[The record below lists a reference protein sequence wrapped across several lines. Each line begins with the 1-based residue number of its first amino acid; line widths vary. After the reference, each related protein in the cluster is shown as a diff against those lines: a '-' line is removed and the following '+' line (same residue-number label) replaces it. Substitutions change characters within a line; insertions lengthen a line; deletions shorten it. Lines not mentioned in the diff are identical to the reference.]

1 MRALLYADTF
11 PRLVRDWREDP
22 GKWLSRLVFL
32 LGPWV
37 CLWMVELLNEND
49 VFDDLAAW
57 QVLMNMVFYYF
68 LFAAL
73 RLILGRNRRAAA
85 LGTVLSFAFGLVN
98 HYVLRFRG
106 RILFPADIT
115 GWRTAANV
123 AGGFDYSADQ
133 YITQAAVLFTAYLFL
148 VFFCVP
154 QRRRKKVKLPAAL
167 LLWAVMGGYCY
178 AFFCT
183 GMLPAL
189 DIYTQQ
195 WVTQRNGFLL
205 NFSIALRY
213 SSVDRPENYSKDLVL
228 ELMEEYPGVPAAQG
242 EQPVNIVVIMNESFG
257 DLTIFDALNA
267 SEDPTPFLHSME
279 ENTIKGWM
287 YSSVTGG
294 GTATIEFE
302 YLTGFTS
309 LFQPP
314 HTVAYQLY
322 VEEGMPSLAALA
334 GSQGYATTAFHPYK
348 SSGWN
353 RVLAYQYL
361 SFDRQMYEEDVTDPY
376 MIRSYISDRS
386 DYEMICRST
395 EEEDFSFFFNVTMQ
409 NHSGYAQGW
418 YNLPKA
424 IQLPGNLKAA
434 DYSAEQFLDLMRES
448 DKALEEL
455 IGYYSQCEEPT
466 LVVFFGDHQPPL
478 ANAFYEELYGKKLSE
493 RTTEEVMQQY
503 AVPFFLWA
511 NYDIEERQDVV
522 ISPNFLGVLTA
533 QTAGL
538 PLTGYMEFLSELYE
552 VLPAITPVGFVTAD
566 GEFLSRTELSE
577 EEQEWL
583 WRYPTIAAWWPCLTR
598 PGPCTVWIRKKPP
611 GFQSGRFFML
621 CLIWEGGSG
630 GRCRPAASGSR
641 RRPAAPPAACLRCP
655 ARPRRW

>member
-1 MRALLYADTF
+1 MTALHKKLRRL
-11 PRLVRDWREDP
+11 PREMGENP
-22 GKWLSRLVFL
+22 GKWASRLVFL
-32 LGPWV
+32 LGPWA
-37 CLWMVELLNEND
+37 CLWMVEILNEND
-49 VFDDLAAW
+49 IFQDLDNW
-57 QVLMNMVFYYF
+57 QVAMNMVFYYSIF
-68 LFAAL
+68 IAL

-85 LGTVLSFAFGLVN
+85 LGTALCFLFGLVN
-98 HYVLRFRG
+98 HYILRFRG
-106 RILFPADIT
+106 RILFPADIP

-123 AGGFDYSADQ
+123 ADGFDYSIDV
-133 YITQAAVLFTAYLFL
+133 YITHAAILLVAYLAL

-154 QRRRKKVKLPAAL
+154 QRKRAKLPLPASL
-167 LLWAVMGGYCY
+167 VLWAVMGGYCY

-189 DIYTQQ
+189 GIYTQQ

-213 SSVDRPENYSKDLVL
+213 SSVDKPRDYDKDVVL
-228 ELMEEYPGVPAAQG
+228 ELMEDYPGVPADP
-242 EQPVNIVVIMNESFG
+242 EKKPVNIVVIMNESFG
-257 DLTIFDALNA
+257 DLTIFDELNP

-334 GSQGYATTAFHPYK
+334 GSQGYDTTAFHPNK

-353 RVLAYQYL
+353 RVIAYDYL
-361 SFDRQMYEEDVTDPY
+361 NFDRQMYEEDVPNPY
-376 MIRSYISDRS
+376 IIRSYISDKS
-386 DYEMICRST
+386 DYEMICQST
-395 EEEDFSFFFNVTMQ
+395 EAEDASFFFNVTMQ

-418 YNLPKA
+418 YHLPRH
-424 IQLPGNLKAA
+424 IQLPNNLKAA
-434 DYSAEQFLDLMRES
+434 DQTAEQFLDLMKES
-448 DKALEEL
+448 DLALEEL
-455 IGYYSQCEEPT
+455 ITYYSQCEEPT

-478 ANAFYEELYGKKLSE
+478 TNAFYEELYGKKLSE
-493 RTTEEVMQQY
+493 RTTEEVLRQY
-503 AVPFFLWA
+503 AVPFFIWA

-538 PLTGYMEFLSELYE
+538 PLTGYMEFLADLYE
-552 VLPAITPVGFVTAD
+552 VMPAITPVGFVTAD
-566 GEFLSRTELSE
+566 GQFLAKSELSREQ
-577 EEQEWL
+577 QEWL
-583 WRYPTIAAWWPCLTR
+583 WKYEVLNYCGMVDL
-598 PGPCTVWIRKKPP
+598 
-611 GFQSGRFFML
+611 FD
-621 CLIWEGGSG
+621 E
-630 GRCRPAASGSR
+630 
-641 RRPAAPPAACLRCP
+641 
-655 ARPRRW
+655 ARPMFCIDD

>member
-1 MRALLYADTF
+1 MRALLYDDTF
-11 PRLVRDWREDP
+11 PRLVKDWRENP
-22 GKWLSRLVFL
+22 GKWASRLVFL

-37 CLWMVELLNEND
+37 CLWMVEILNEND
-49 VFDDLAAW
+49 IFKDLAAW
-57 QVLMNMVFYYF
+57 QVLMNMVFYYSIF
-68 LFAAL
+68 IAL
-73 RLILGRNRRAAA
+73 RLLLGRNRRAAA
-85 LGTVLSFAFGLVN
+85 LGTALCFLFGMVN

-123 AGGFDYSADQ
+123 AGGFDYSVDT
-133 YITQAAVLFTAYLFL
+133 YITRAAILLTAYLAL

-154 QRRRKKVKLPAAL
+154 QRKRARFPLIGSVAL
-167 LLWAVMGGYCY
+167 WGVIVCYSY

-189 DIYTQQ
+189 GIFTQQ

-213 SSVDRPENYSKDLVL
+213 SSVDKPEDYSKELVL
-228 ELMEEYPGVPAAQG
+228 ELMEDYPGVPADP
-242 EQPVNIVVIMNESFG
+242 ERRPVNIVVIMNESFG
-257 DLTIFDALNA
+257 DLTIFDGLNP
-267 SEDPTPFLHSME
+267 SEDPTPFLHAME

-361 SFDRQMYEEDVTDPY
+361 DFDRQMYEEDVPSPHI
-376 MIRSYISDRS
+376 IRSYISDKS
-386 DYEMICRST
+386 DYEMIYRST
-395 EEEDFSFFFNVTMQ
+395 QAEDTSFFFNVTMQ

-418 YNLPKA
+418 YNLPRH
-424 IQLPGNLKAA
+424 IQLPSNLKAA
-434 DYSAEQFLDLMRES
+434 DRTAEQFLDLMKES
-448 DKALEEL
+448 DLALEEL
-455 IGYYSQCEEPT
+455 ITYYSQCDEPT

-478 ANAFYEELYGKKLSE
+478 TNAFYEELYGKKLSE

-503 AVPFFLWA
+503 AVPFFIWA

-538 PLTGYMEFLSELYE
+538 PLTGYMEFLADLYE
-552 VLPAITPVGFVTAD
+552 VMPAITPVGFVTAD
-566 GEFLSRTELSE
+566 GRFLKKSELSQ
-577 EEQEWL
+577 EQKDWL
-583 WRYPTIAAWWPCLTR
+583 WKYEVLNYCGMVDL
-598 PGPCTVWIRKKPP
+598 
-611 GFQSGRFFML
+611 FD
-621 CLIWEGGSG
+621 E
-630 GRCRPAASGSR
+630 
-641 RRPAAPPAACLRCP
+641 
-655 ARPRRW
+655 ARPMFCMD

>member
-1 MRALLYADTF
+1 MNALHEPSRRLLRDVMEF
-11 PRLVRDWREDP
+11 PDQWA
-22 GKWLSRLVFL
+22 SRLVFL

-37 CLWMVELLNEND
+37 CLWMVEILNENN
-49 VFDDLAAW
+49 VFKDLAAW
-57 QVLMNMVFYYF
+57 QVLMNMIFYYCIF
-68 LFAAL
+68 VAL

-85 LGTVLSFAFGLVN
+85 AGTCFCFLFGLVN

-123 AGGFDYSADQ
+123 AGGFDYSADV
-133 YITQAAVLFTAYLFL
+133 YITQAAILLVAYLSL
-148 VFFCVP
+148 VFFCTP
-154 QRRRKKVKLPAAL
+154 QKKRAKIPALGAIAL
-167 LLWAVMGGYCY
+167 WGTMICYCY

-213 SSVDRPENYSKDLVL
+213 SSVDKPEGYSKDTVL
-228 ELMEEYPGVPAAQG
+228 ELMEQYPGIPAQADRK
-242 EQPVNIVVIMNESFG
+242 PVNIVVIMNESFG
-257 DLTIFDALNA
+257 DLTIFDNLNA
-267 SEDPTPFLHSME
+267 SEDPTPFLHSLE

-322 VEEGMPSLAALA
+322 VEEGMPSLAALV

-361 SFDRQMYEEDVTDPY
+361 DFDRQMYEEDAPNPY
-376 MIRSYISDRS
+376 LIRSYISDKS
-386 DYEMICRST
+386 DYEMIYRST
-395 EEEDFSFFFNVTMQ
+395 EEEDSSFFFNVTMQ

-418 YNLPKA
+418 YNLPRH
-424 IQLPGNLKAA
+424 IELPNNLKAA
-434 DYSAEQFLDLMRES
+434 DRTAEQFLDLMKES
-448 DKALEEL
+448 DLALEEL
-455 IGYYSQCEEPT
+455 ITYYSQCEEPT

-478 ANAFYEELYGKKLSE
+478 TNAFYEELYGKKLSE
-493 RTTEEVMQQY
+493 RTTEEVLQQY

-511 NYDIEERQDVV
+511 NYDIEARQDVV

-552 VLPAITPVGFVTAD
+552 VMPAITPVGFVTAD
-566 GEFLSRTELSE
+566 GQFLKKSELNQ
-577 EEQEWL
+577 EQQDWL
-583 WRYPTIAAWWPCLTR
+583 WKYEVLNYCGMVDL
-598 PGPCTVWIRKKPP
+598 
-611 GFQSGRFFML
+611 FD
-621 CLIWEGGSG
+621 E
-630 GRCRPAASGSR
+630 
-641 RRPAAPPAACLRCP
+641 
-655 ARPRRW
+655 ARPMFCMD

>member
-1 MRALLYADTF
+1 MSALHD
-11 PRLVRDWREDP
+11 PSRRLLRDVTESP
-22 GKWLSRLVFL
+22 GKWASRLVFL

-37 CLWMVELLNEND
+37 CLWMVEILNENN
-49 VFDDLAAW
+49 VFKDLAAW
-57 QVLMNMVFYYF
+57 QVLMNMVFYYCIF
-68 LFAAL
+68 IAL
-73 RLILGRNRRAAA
+73 RLILGRNRRSAAA
-85 LGTVLSFAFGLVN
+85 AACLCFLFGLVN

-123 AGGFDYSADQ
+123 AGGFDYSADT
-133 YITQAAVLFTAYLFL
+133 YITQAAILLAAYLAL
-148 VFFCVP
+148 AFFCTP
-154 QRRRKKVKLPAAL
+154 QKKRARIPALGAVAL
-167 LLWAVMGGYCY
+167 WGTMICYCY

-213 SSVDRPENYSKDLVL
+213 SSVDKPEGYSKDTVL
-228 ELMEEYPGVPAAQG
+228 ELMEQYPGVPAQ
-242 EQPVNIVVIMNESFG
+242 EEKKPVNIVVVMNESFG
-257 DLTIFDALNA
+257 DLTIFDGLNA
-267 SEDPTPFLHSME
+267 SEDPTPFLHSLE

-361 SFDRQMYEEDVTDPY
+361 DFDRQMYEEDVPSPY
-376 MIRSYISDRS
+376 IIRSYISDKS
-386 DYEMICRST
+386 DYEMICKST
-395 EEEDFSFFFNVTMQ
+395 EEESSSFFFNVTMQ

-418 YNLPKA
+418 YNLPRH
-424 IQLPGNLKAA
+424 IQLPNSLKAA
-434 DYSAEQFLDLMRES
+434 DRTAEQFLDLMKES
-448 DKALEEL
+448 DLALEEL
-455 IGYYSQCEEPT
+455 ITYYSQCGEPT

-478 ANAFYEELYGKKLSE
+478 TNAFYEELYGKKLSE
-493 RTTEEVMQQY
+493 RTTEEVLRQY
-503 AVPFFLWA
+503 AVPFFIWA
-511 NYDIEERQDVV
+511 NYDIEERRDVV
-522 ISPNFLGVLTA
+522 VSPNYLGALTA
-533 QTAGL
+533 QMAGL
-538 PLTGYMEFLSELYE
+538 PLTGYMNFLLQMYE
-552 VLPAITPVGFVTAD
+552 ELPAVTPVGFVTAE
-566 GEFLSRTELSE
+566 GQFLSKAELDE
-577 EEQEWL
+577 AQQDWL
-583 WRYPTIAAWWPCLTR
+583 WRYEVLNYCGMVGL
-598 PGPCTVWIRKKPP
+598 
-611 GFQSGRFFML
+611 FD
-621 CLIWEGGSG
+621 E
-630 GRCRPAASGSR
+630 
-641 RRPAAPPAACLRCP
+641 
-655 ARPRRW
+655 ARSMFYVEEQLE

>member
-1 MRALLYADTF
+1 MKALQTGQF
-11 PRLVRDWREDP
+11 VSRLTRDLRNCP
-22 GKWLSRLVFL
+22 GKWCSRLVFL

-37 CLWMVELLNEND
+37 CLWMVEILNEND
-49 VFDDLAAW
+49 VFEDLAAW
-57 QVLMNMVFYYF
+57 QVLMNMVWYYS

-85 LGTVLSFAFGLVN
+85 LGTSLAFLFGLVN

-123 AGGFDYSADQ
+123 AEGFDYSLDEAM
-133 YITQAAVLFTAYLFL
+133 TQAAVLLVAYLFL
-148 VFFCVP
+148 VFVCVP
-154 QRRRKKVKLPAAL
+154 QKKRAKIRLPIAL
-167 LLWAVMGGYCY
+167 GLWEVILGYGY

-189 DIYTQQ
+189 GIFTQQ

-205 NFSIALRY
+205 NFTIALRY
-213 SSVDRPENYSKDLVL
+213 SSVEKPEDYSKDAVL
-228 ELMEEYPGVPAAQG
+228 ELMEEYPGVEG
-242 EQPVNIVVIMNESFG
+242 DKSKQPTNLIVIMNESFG
-257 DLTIFDALNA
+257 DFSIFDSFQS
-267 SEDPTPFLHSME
+267 SEDPTPFLHSLE
-279 ENTIKGWM
+279 ENTVKGWM

-334 GSQGYATTAFHPYK
+334 GNEGYDTTAFPPYK

-361 SFDRQMYEEDVTDPY
+361 DFDKQMYEEDVIDPY
-376 MIRSYISDRS
+376 YIRHYVSDHS
-386 DYEMICRST
+386 DYEMIYRST
-395 EEEDFSFFFNVTMQ
+395 EGEDTTFFFNVTMQ

-418 YNLPKA
+418 NNLERT
-424 IQLPGNLKAA
+424 IELPDNLNSA
-434 DYSAEQFLDLMRES
+434 DRSAQQFFCLMRES

-455 IGYYSQCEEPT
+455 ITYYSQCDEPT
-466 LVVFFGDHQPPL
+466 MIVFFGDHQPPL
-478 ANAFYEELYGKKLSE
+478 TNAFYEQLYGKKLSE
-493 RTTEEVMQQY
+493 RNTEEVMEQY
-503 AVPFFLWA
+503 AVPFFIWA

-522 ISPNFLGVLTA
+522 ISPNYLGVLTA
-533 QTAGL
+533 QVAGL
-538 PLTGYMEFLSELYE
+538 PMTGFMEFLSEMYE
-552 VLPAITPVGFVTAD
+552 DLPAITPVGFVTSE
-566 GEFLSRTELSE
+566 GEFCSE
-577 EEQEWL
+577 EELSAEDQEWL
-583 WRYPTIAAWWPCLTR
+583 RRYEILNYCGMVDL
-598 PGPCTVWIRKKPP
+598 
-611 GFQSGRFFML
+611 FD
-621 CLIWEGGSG
+621 E
-630 GRCRPAASGSR
+630 
-641 RRPAAPPAACLRCP
+641 
-655 ARPRRW
+655 ARPMFCVE